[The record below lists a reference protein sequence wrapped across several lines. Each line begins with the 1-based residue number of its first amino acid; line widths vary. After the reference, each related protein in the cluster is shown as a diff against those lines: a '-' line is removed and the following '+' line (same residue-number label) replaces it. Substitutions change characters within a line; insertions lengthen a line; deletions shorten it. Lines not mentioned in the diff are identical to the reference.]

1 MDNEQFIKI
10 MFAGFIAGILLGNLL
25 YYLVRTFDSKS
36 DDVAEK
42 ENEMK
47 EDIIKNREKENFRTV
62 QEFNYSNAVAVK
74 INYDIKM
81 HLRDI
86 YKRFGFDEEQRCELE
101 MNYDSESYKIVSALQ
116 QGIFKEISTIDIANK
131 IFDIMK
137 ESNLMVLLP
146 DELKRIIDTNI
157 NK

>member
-1 MDNEQFIKI
+1 MDNTQFVKI

-25 YYLVRTFDSKS
+25 YYLVRTFNS
-36 DDVAEK
+36 DNIAEK

-47 EDIIKNREKENFRTV
+47 EDIKNREKENFKTV

-86 YKRFGFDEEQRCELE
+86 YIRFGFNEKQRCELE
-101 MNYDSESYKIVSALQ
+101 LGYDNESYKIVSILQ
-116 QGIFKEISTIDIANK
+116 QGIFKNTSTRDIAEK
-131 IFDIMK
+131 IFKTMQ
-137 ESNLMVLLP
+137 ESNLMILLP
-146 DELKRIIDTNI
+146 DELTRIIDTNI